1 MPKTISEKILREH
14 LVDGKLEKG
23 SEIGIKIDQTLTQ
36 DATGT
41 IAYLQFESI
50 GIDRVRNELAVSYVD
65 HNTLQDD
72 FKNPDD
78 HRFLRSIAE
87 RYGIYFSPPGNGIC
101 HQLHLERFAVP
112 GKTLLG
118 SDSHTPT
125 AGGIG
130 MLAIGAGGLDVA
142 CAMAGEPFY
151 LKMPEIVEV
160 NLSGN
165 LMNFVSAKDVI
176 LEILR
181 TMTVSGGVGKIL
193 EYSGDG
199 IANLDVPG
207 RATITNMGTET
218 GATTSIFP
226 SDEITKNFMTMQNR
240 FGDWKNLNHLALAR
254 RFKFSAENLNADAH
268 AYYDEK
274 LAINLSEIEPLIA
287 LPHSP
292 DNVKKVRDVQGIS
305 VEQVVIGSCTNSS
318 LRDLK
323 TVAQL
328 LKDRKVSKDVD
339 LIIAPGSRS
348 VVEALIESKEYS
360 YLSKAGARIIEN
372 VCGPCIGMGYAPPSE
387 GVSVRTI
394 NRNFPG
400 RSGTKDANVHI
411 SSPETAVA
419 CAISGKISDPRD
431 VFAQKILKCLKMPKL
446 FPVINNFIS
455 PIPIENAKNTVIIRG
470 PNIKPLPKFESQIG
484 RMKGEILIKVSDNI
498 STDHIMPAGAKILPL
513 RSNIP
518 EISRYVFSAIDAQ
531 FYQRATEKKGGF
543 IVGGENYGQGSSRE
557 HAAIAPRYLGVK
569 AVIVKSFARIHTAN
583 LINFGILPLMFENK
597 NDYDRIEMG
606 DILEISAGIEEL
618 KSNNV
623 LMRNLSKNFEIG
635 LKHNLSGKD
644 IEIIAS
650 GGKLN
655 FIAKKLKG

>member
-1 MPKTISEKILREH
+1 MQPKTISEKILQEH
-14 LVDGKLEKG
+14 LVDGKLERG

-41 IAYLQFESI
+41 MAYLQFESI

-65 HNTLQDD
+65 HNTLQND
-72 FKNPDD
+72 FRNPDD

-130 MLAIGAGGLDVA
+130 MIGIGAGGLDVA

-160 NLSGN
+160 NLKKN
-165 LMNFVSAKDVI
+165 LMDFVSAKDVI
-176 LEILR
+176 LKILEI
-181 TMTVSGGVGKIL
+181 MTVKGGVGKIL
-193 EYSGDG
+193 EYNGDG
-199 IANLDVPG
+199 IKNLDVPG

-226 SDEITKNFMTMQNR
+226 SDEITKDFMYMQNR
-240 FGDWKNLNHLALAR
+240 VEDWKD
-254 RFKFSAENLNADAH
+254 LNADEDAV
-268 AYYDEK
+268 YDER
-274 LAINLSEIEPLIA
+274 IDIDLSEIEPMIA
-287 LPHSP
+287 LPYSP

-305 VEQVVIGSCTNSS
+305 VDQVVIGSCTNSS

-323 TVAQL
+323 VVANL
-328 LKDRKVSKDVD
+328 LKDKKVNSDVD

-348 VVEALIESKEYS
+348 VVKALIESKEYE
-360 YLSKAGARIIEN
+360 YFINAGARVIEN
-372 VCGPCIGMGYAPPSE
+372 VCGPCIGMGYAPPSK
-387 GVSVRTI
+387 GVSIRTI
-394 NRNFPG
+394 NRNFLG
-400 RSGTKDANVHI
+400 RSGTKDARVYL
-411 SSPETAVA
+411 SSPETAAA
-419 CAISGKISDPRD
+419 CAVTGRISDPRD
-431 VFAQKILKCLKMPKL
+431 VFSKKILKHIKMPNS
-446 FPVINNFIS
+446 FPVVDHFIKPLPS
-455 PIPIENAKNTVIIRG
+455 EIARKVTIIRG
-470 PNIKPLPKFESQIG
+470 PNIKPLPKFEPQIG
-484 RMKGEILIKVSDNI
+484 RMKGEVLIKVKDNI

-518 EISRYVFSAIDAQ
+518 EISKYVFSVIDEKFYDRAIK
-531 FYQRATEKKGGF
+531 KKGGF

-557 HAAIAPRYLGVK
+557 HAAIAPRYLKIK
-569 AVIVKSFARIHTAN
+569 AVIAKSFARIHAAN
-583 LINFGILPLMFENK
+583 LINFGILPLTFKNK
-597 NDYDRIEMG
+597 DDYDKIEQG
-606 DILEISAGIEEL
+606 DEIEILAGIDEL
-618 KSNNV
+618 RSNNV
-623 LMRNLSKNFEIG
+623 VMKNLSKNFEIY
-635 LKHNLSGKD
+635 LTHNLSKKD

-655 FIAKKLKG
+655 FIAKKLKNKK

>member
-1 MPKTISEKILREH
+1 MHPKTISEKILQAH
-14 LVDGKLEKG
+14 LIDGKLEKG
-23 SEIGIKIDQTLTQ
+23 SETGIKIDQTLTQ

-41 IAYLQFESI
+41 LTYLQFESI
-50 GIDRVRNELAVSYVD
+50 GIDRVRNELAVSYID

-72 FKNPDD
+72 FRNPDD

-130 MLAIGAGGLDVA
+130 MLAIGAGGLDIA
-142 CAMAGEPFY
+142 YAMAGEPFY
-151 LKMPEIVEV
+151 LKIPEIVEV
-160 NLSGN
+160 HLSGN
-165 LMNFVSAKDVI
+165 LTDFVSAKDVI
-176 LEILR
+176 LEILKKL
-181 TMTVSGGVGKIL
+181 TVKGGAGKIL
-193 EYSGDG
+193 EYTGDG
-199 IANLDVPG
+199 IKNLDVPD

-226 SDEITKNFMTMQNR
+226 SDGITKKFMDMQNR
-240 FGDWKNLNHLALAR
+240 AADWKNLN
-254 RFKFSAENLNADAH
+254 ADNDV
-268 AYYDEK
+268 YYDEK
-274 LAINLSEIEPLIA
+274 IELNLSEIEPMLA
-287 LPHSP
+287 LPYSP
-292 DNVKKVRDVQGIS
+292 DNVKKVRDVQGIV

-328 LKDRKVSKDVD
+328 LKDKKVSKDVD

-348 VVEALIESKEYS
+348 VVEALIESGEYS
-360 YLSKAGARIIEN
+360 YFIKAGARVIEN

-394 NRNFPG
+394 NRNFLG
-400 RSGTKDANVHI
+400 RSGTKDARVYI
-411 SSPETAVA
+411 SGPETAAA
-419 CAISGKISDPRD
+419 CAITGKISDPRD
-431 VFAQKILKCLKMPKL
+431 IFDEKILKCIKMPES
-446 FPVINNFIS
+446 FPVINNFIN
-455 PIPIENAKNTVIIRG
+455 PLPPETAKNITIIRG
-470 PNIKPLPKFESQIG
+470 PNIKPLPKFEPQTG
-484 RMKGEILIKVSDNI
+484 KMHGEILIKAGDNI
-498 STDHIMPAGAKILPL
+498 STDAIMPAGAKILPL
-513 RSNIP
+513 RSNIQ
-518 EISRYVFSAIDAQ
+518 EISKYVFCIIDAQ
-531 FYQRATEKKGGF
+531 FYQRVTEKKGGF

-557 HAAIAPRYLGVK
+557 HAAIAPRYLGIK

-597 NDYDRIEMG
+597 SDYDGLEQG
-606 DILEISAGIEEL
+606 DIIEISAGTGEL
-618 KSNNV
+618 ENNKV
-623 LMRNLSKNFEIG
+623 VMRNLSKNSEI
-635 LKHNLSGKD
+635 NLRHSLSMKD
-644 IEIIAS
+644 IEIITS

-655 FIAKKLKG
+655 FIAKRLIPNELRTFN

>member
-1 MPKTISEKILREH
+1 MHPKTISEKILQAH
-14 LVDGKLEKG
+14 LIDGKLEKG
-23 SEIGIKIDQTLTQ
+23 SEIGIKIDDTLTQ

-101 HQLHLERFAVP
+101 HQLHLERFAIP

-125 AGGIG
+125 GGGIG

-151 LKMPEIVEV
+151 LKMPEIRKV
-160 NLSGN
+160 NLSKN
-165 LMNFVSAKDVI
+165 LMHFVSAKDVI

-181 TMTVSGGVGKIL
+181 IMTVSGGFGKIL

-199 IANLDVPG
+199 IKNLDVPG

-240 FGDWKNLNHLALAR
+240 LADWKNLN
-254 RFKFSAENLNADAH
+254 ADDGAV
-268 AYYDEK
+268 YDERID
-274 LAINLSEIEPLIA
+274 INLSEIEPMLA

-292 DNVKKVRDVQGIS
+292 DNVKKVRDVQGIN

-328 LKDRKVSKDVD
+328 LKDRKVSKNVD
-339 LIIAPGSRS
+339 LIIAPGSGN

-360 YLSKAGARIIEN
+360 YFIKAGARVIEN

-394 NRNFPG
+394 NRNFLG
-400 RSGTKDANVHI
+400 RSGTKDAKVYI

-419 CAISGKISDPRD
+419 CAITGKISDPRD
-431 VFAQKILKCLKMPKL
+431 VFEQKILKRIKTDEK
-446 FPVINNFIS
+446 FPIVTNFIAPL
-455 PIPIENAKNTVIIRG
+455 PIDVARNVQIIRG
-470 PNIKPLPKFESQIG
+470 PNIKPLPKFEPQTG
-484 RMKGEILIKVSDNI
+484 RMKGEILIKLSDNI

-518 EISRYVFSAIDAQ
+518 EISKYVFNVVDDK
-531 FYQRATEKKGGF
+531 FYQRAIEQKGGF
-543 IVGGENYGQGSSRE
+543 IVAGENYGQGSSRE
-557 HAAIAPRYLGVK
+557 HAAIAPRYLGIK
-569 AVIVKSFARIHTAN
+569 AVIAKSFARIHTAN

-597 NDYDRIEMG
+597 NDYDRIEQG
-606 DILEISAGIEEL
+606 DIIEISAGIDEL
-618 KSNNV
+618 RNNKV
-623 LMRNLSKNFEIG
+623 IMGNSSKNFEIG
-635 LKHNLSGKD
+635 LMHDLSRKD

-655 FIAKKLKG
+655 FIAKKLNR

>member
-1 MPKTISEKILREH
+1 MHAKTISEKILQAH

-50 GIDRVRNELAVSYVD
+50 GIDKVRNELAVSYID
-65 HNTLQDD
+65 HNTLQND

-101 HQLHLERFAVP
+101 HQLHLERFAIP

-125 AGGIG
+125 VGGIG

-151 LKMPEIVEV
+151 LKMPEIVEI
-160 NLSGN
+160 NLNEN
-165 LMNFVSAKDVI
+165 LMPFVSAKDVI

-181 TMTVSGGVGKIL
+181 IMTVSGGFGKIL
-193 EYSGDG
+193 EYSGNG
-199 IANLDVPG
+199 ITKLDVPG

-226 SDEITKNFMTMQNR
+226 SDEITKNFMSMQNR
-240 FGDWKNLNHLALAR
+240 LGGWKNLN
-254 RFKFSAENLNADAH
+254 ADDGAV
-268 AYYDEK
+268 YDERID
-274 LAINLSEIEPLIA
+274 INLSEIEPLLA
-287 LPHSP
+287 LPNSP
-292 DNVKKVRDVQGIS
+292 DNVKKVRDIQGIS
-305 VEQVVIGSCTNSS
+305 VEQVIIGSCTNSS

-328 LKDRKVSKDVD
+328 LKDRKINSNVD

-360 YLSKAGARIIEN
+360 YFIKAGARVIEN

-387 GVSVRTI
+387 GVSIRTI
-394 NRNFPG
+394 NRNFLG
-400 RSGTKDANVHI
+400 RSGTKDAKVYI

-419 CAISGKISDPRD
+419 CAITGKISDPSD
-431 VFAQKILKCLKMPKL
+431 VFAQKILKRIVMPKT
-446 FPVINNFIS
+446 FPTTNNFIK
-455 PIPIENAKNTVIIRG
+455 PLPVETAKNTIIIRG
-470 PNIKPLPKFESQIG
+470 PNIKPLPKFEPQIG
-484 RMKGEILIKVSDNI
+484 RMIGEILIKVSDNI

-518 EISRYVFSAIDAQ
+518 EISKYVFNVIDAQ

-557 HAAIAPRYLGVK
+557 HAAIAPRYLGIK
-569 AVIVKSFARIHTAN
+569 AVIAKSFARIHTAN

-597 NDYDRIEMG
+597 SDYDRLEQG
-606 DILEISAGIEEL
+606 DIIEISAGIDEL
-618 KSNNV
+618 RNNNV
-623 LMRNLSKNFEIG
+623 IMKNLSKNFEIS
-635 LKHNLSGKD
+635 LIHNLSGKD
-644 IEIIAS
+644 IEIITS

-655 FIAKKLKG
+655 FIAKKLNG

>member
-1 MPKTISEKILREH
+1 MHPKTISEKILLAH
-14 LVDGKLEKG
+14 LIDGKLEKG
-23 SEIGIKIDQTLTQ
+23 SEIGIKIDDTLTQ

-50 GIDRVRNELAVSYVD
+50 GIDRVRTELAVSYVD

-78 HRFLRSIAE
+78 HRFLRSISE

-101 HQLHLERFAVP
+101 HQLHLERFAIP

-125 AGGIG
+125 GGGIG

-151 LKMPEIVEV
+151 LKMPEIRKV

-165 LMNFVSAKDVI
+165 LMHFVSAKDVI

-181 TMTVSGGVGKIL
+181 IMTVSGGFGKIL
-193 EYSGDG
+193 EYIGDG
-199 IANLDVPG
+199 IKNLDVPG

-240 FGDWKNLNHLALAR
+240 LADWKNLN
-254 RFKFSAENLNADAH
+254 ADDGAV
-268 AYYDEK
+268 YDERID
-274 LAINLSEIEPLIA
+274 INLSEIEPMLA

-292 DNVKKVRDVQGIS
+292 DNVKKVKDVQGIN

-328 LKDRKVSKDVD
+328 LKDRKVSKNVD
-339 LIIAPGSRS
+339 LIIAPGSGN

-360 YLSKAGARIIEN
+360 YFIKAGARVIEN

-394 NRNFPG
+394 NRNFLG
-400 RSGTKDANVHI
+400 RSGTKDAKVYI
-411 SSPETAVA
+411 SAPETAVA
-419 CAISGKISDPRD
+419 CAITGKISDPRD
-431 VFAQKILKCLKMPKL
+431 VFEQKILKRIKTDEK
-446 FPVINNFIS
+446 FPIVTNFIAPL
-455 PIPIENAKNTVIIRG
+455 PIDVARNVQIIRG
-470 PNIKPLPKFESQIG
+470 PNIKPLPKFEPQTG
-484 RMKGEILIKVSDNI
+484 RMKGEILIKLIDNI

-518 EISRYVFSAIDAQ
+518 EISKYVFNVVDDK
-531 FYQRATEKKGGF
+531 FYQRAIEQKGGF
-543 IVGGENYGQGSSRE
+543 IVAGENYGQGSSRE
-557 HAAIAPRYLGVK
+557 HAAIAPRYLGIK
-569 AVIVKSFARIHTAN
+569 AVIAKSFARIHTAN

-597 NDYDRIEMG
+597 NDYDGLEQG
-606 DILEISAGIEEL
+606 DIIEISAGIAEL
-618 KSNNV
+618 RNNNV
-623 LMRNLSKNFEIG
+623 IMGNLSKNFEIG
-635 LKHNLSGKD
+635 LMHDLSRKD

-655 FIAKKLKG
+655 FIAKKLNG

>member
-1 MPKTISEKILREH
+1 MHPKTISEKILQAH
-14 LVDGKLEKG
+14 LIDGKLEKG
-23 SEIGIKIDQTLTQ
+23 SEIGIKIDDTLTQ

-101 HQLHLERFAVP
+101 HQLHLERFAIP

-125 AGGIG
+125 GGGIG

-151 LKMPEIVEV
+151 LKMPEIRKV
-160 NLSGN
+160 NLSKN
-165 LMNFVSAKDVI
+165 LMHFVSAKDVI

-181 TMTVSGGVGKIL
+181 IMTVSGGFGKIL

-199 IANLDVPG
+199 IKNLDVPG

-240 FGDWKNLNHLALAR
+240 LADWKNLN
-254 RFKFSAENLNADAH
+254 ADDGAV
-268 AYYDEK
+268 YDERID
-274 LAINLSEIEPLIA
+274 INLSEIEPMLA

-292 DNVKKVRDVQGIS
+292 DNVKKVRDVQGIN

-328 LKDRKVSKDVD
+328 LKDRKVSKNVD
-339 LIIAPGSRS
+339 LIIAPGSGN

-360 YLSKAGARIIEN
+360 YFIKAGARVIEN

-394 NRNFPG
+394 NRNFLG
-400 RSGTKDANVHI
+400 RSGTKDAKVYI

-419 CAISGKISDPRD
+419 CAITGKISDPRD
-431 VFAQKILKCLKMPKL
+431 VFEQKILKRIKTDEK
-446 FPVINNFIS
+446 FPIVTNFIAPL
-455 PIPIENAKNTVIIRG
+455 PIDVARNVQIIRG
-470 PNIKPLPKFESQIG
+470 PNIKPLPKFEPQTG
-484 RMKGEILIKVSDNI
+484 RMKGEILIKLSDNI

-518 EISRYVFSAIDAQ
+518 EISKYVFNVVDDK
-531 FYQRATEKKGGF
+531 FYQRAIEQKGGF
-543 IVGGENYGQGSSRE
+543 IVAGENYGQGSSRE
-557 HAAIAPRYLGVK
+557 HAAIAPRYLGIK
-569 AVIVKSFARIHTAN
+569 AVIAKSFARIHTAN

-597 NDYDRIEMG
+597 NDYDGLEQG
-606 DILEISAGIEEL
+606 DIIEISARIAEL
-618 KSNNV
+618 RNNN
-623 LMRNLSKNFEIG
+623 LIMINLSKNFEIG
-635 LKHNLSGKD
+635 LMHDLSRKD

-655 FIAKKLKG
+655 FIAKKLNR

>member
-1 MPKTISEKILREH
+1 MHPKTISEKILQAH
-14 LVDGKLEKG
+14 LIDGKLEKG
-23 SEIGIKIDQTLTQ
+23 SEIGLKIDQTLTQ

-78 HRFLRSIAE
+78 HRFLRTIAE

-142 CAMAGEPFY
+142 CAMANEPFY
-151 LKMPEIVEV
+151 LKMPEITEV

-165 LMNFVSAKDVI
+165 LIPFVSAKDVI

-181 TMTVSGGVGKIL
+181 TITVSGGVGKIL

-218 GATTSIFP
+218 GATTSIFL
-226 SDEITKNFMTMQNR
+226 SDEITRNFMEMQNR
-240 FGDWKNLNHLALAR
+240 VSDWKNLN
-254 RFKFSAENLNADAH
+254 ADNN

-274 LAINLSEIEPLIA
+274 LVINLLEIEPNIA
-287 LPHSP
+287 SPHGP
-292 DNVKKVRDVQGIS
+292 DNVKKVRDVQGIN

-323 TVAQL
+323 VVANL

-348 VVEALIESKEYS
+348 VVEALIESGEYS
-360 YLSKAGARIIEN
+360 YFIRAGARVIEN

-387 GVSVRTI
+387 GVSIRTI

-400 RSGTKDANVHI
+400 RSGTKDAKVYI
-411 SSPETAVA
+411 SGPETAVA
-419 CAISGKISDPRD
+419 CAITGKISDPRD
-431 VFAQKILKCLKMPKL
+431 VFAQKILKCLKMPKS
-446 FPVINNFIS
+446 FPVINNFIN
-455 PIPIENAKNTVIIRG
+455 PIPVETAKNTIIIRG
-470 PNIKPLPKFESQIG
+470 PNIKPLPKFEPQTG
-484 RMKGEILIKVSDNI
+484 KMMGEILIKVSDNI

-518 EISRYVFSAIDAQ
+518 EISKYVFNSIDAQ

-557 HAAIAPRYLGVK
+557 HAAIAPRYLGIK

-597 NDYDRIEMG
+597 SDYDRIEQG
-606 DILEISAGIEEL
+606 DIIEISAGIDEL
-618 KSNNV
+618 RNNNV
-623 LMRNLSKNFEIG
+623 IMKILSKNFEIG

-644 IEIIAS
+644 IEIIVG

-655 FIAKKLKG
+655 FIAERLKW

>member
-1 MPKTISEKILREH
+1 MHPKTISEKILQAH
-14 LVDGKLEKG
+14 LIDGKLEKG
-23 SEIGIKIDQTLTQ
+23 SEIGIKIDDTLTQ

-101 HQLHLERFAVP
+101 HQLHLERFAIP

-125 AGGIG
+125 GGGIG

-151 LKMPEIVEV
+151 LKMPEIRKV
-160 NLSGN
+160 NLSKN
-165 LMNFVSAKDVI
+165 LMHFVSAKDVI

-181 TMTVSGGVGKIL
+181 IMTVSGGFGKIL

-199 IANLDVPG
+199 IKNLDVPG

-240 FGDWKNLNHLALAR
+240 LADWKNLN
-254 RFKFSAENLNADAH
+254 ADDGAV
-268 AYYDEK
+268 YDERID
-274 LAINLSEIEPLIA
+274 INLSEIEPMLA

-292 DNVKKVRDVQGIS
+292 DNVKKVKDVQGIN

-328 LKDRKVSKDVD
+328 LKDRKVSKNVD
-339 LIIAPGSRS
+339 LIIAPGSGN

-360 YLSKAGARIIEN
+360 YFIKAGARVIEN

-394 NRNFPG
+394 NRNFLG
-400 RSGTKDANVHI
+400 RSGTKDAKVYI

-419 CAISGKISDPRD
+419 CAITGKISDPRD
-431 VFAQKILKCLKMPKL
+431 VFEQKILKRIKTDEN
-446 FPVINNFIS
+446 FPIVTNFIAPL
-455 PIPIENAKNTVIIRG
+455 PIDVARNVQIIRG
-470 PNIKPLPKFESQIG
+470 PNIKPLPKFEPQTG
-484 RMKGEILIKVSDNI
+484 RMKGEILIKLIDNI

-518 EISRYVFSAIDAQ
+518 EISKYVFNVVDDK
-531 FYQRATEKKGGF
+531 FYQRAIEQKGGF
-543 IVGGENYGQGSSRE
+543 IVAGENYGQGSSRE
-557 HAAIAPRYLGVK
+557 HAAIAPRYLGIK
-569 AVIVKSFARIHTAN
+569 AVIAKSFARIHTAN

-597 NDYDRIEMG
+597 NDYDRIEQG
-606 DILEISAGIEEL
+606 DIIEISAGIDEL
-618 KSNNV
+618 RNNKV
-623 LMRNLSKNFEIG
+623 IMGNSSKNFEIG
-635 LKHNLSGKD
+635 LMHDLSRKD
-644 IEIIAS
+644 IEIISS

-655 FIAKKLKG
+655 FIAKKLNG

>member
-1 MPKTISEKILREH
+1 MHPKTIAEKILRAH
-14 LVDGKLEKG
+14 LIDGKLEKG

-101 HQLHLERFAVP
+101 HQLHLERFAIP

-151 LKMPEIVEV
+151 LKMPEITEV
-160 NLSGN
+160 NLNVN
-165 LMNFVSAKDVI
+165 LMHFVSAKDVI

-181 TMTVSGGVGKIL
+181 IMTVSGGFGKIL

-199 IANLDVPG
+199 IKNLDVPG

-240 FGDWKNLNHLALAR
+240 LVDWKNLN
-254 RFKFSAENLNADAH
+254 ADDGAV
-268 AYYDEK
+268 YDERID
-274 LAINLSEIEPLIA
+274 INLSEIEPMLA

-292 DNVKKVRDVQGIS
+292 DNVKKVRDVQGIN

-328 LKDRKVSKDVD
+328 LKDRKINNNVD

-360 YLSKAGARIIEN
+360 YFIKAGARVIEN
-372 VCGPCIGMGYAPPSE
+372 VCGPCIGMGYAPPSG

-394 NRNFPG
+394 NRNFLG
-400 RSGTKDANVHI
+400 RSGTKDAKVYI
-411 SSPETAVA
+411 SGPETAVA
-419 CAISGKISDPRD
+419 CAITGKISDPRD
-431 VFAQKILKCLKMPKL
+431 VFAQKILKRIKTDEK
-446 FPVINNFIS
+446 FPIVTNFIV
-455 PIPIENAKNTVIIRG
+455 PIPIDVARNVQIIRG
-470 PNIKPLPKFESQIG
+470 PNIKQLPKFEPQTG

-518 EISRYVFSAIDAQ
+518 EISKYVFNVIDEK
-531 FYQRATEKKGGF
+531 FYQRAIEQKGGF
-543 IVGGENYGQGSSRE
+543 IVAGENYGQGSSRE
-557 HAAIAPRYLGVK
+557 HAAIAPRYLGIK

-597 NDYDRIEMG
+597 NDYDGLEQG
-606 DILEISAGIEEL
+606 DIIEISAGIDEL
-618 KSNNV
+618 RNNNV
-623 LMRNLSKNFEIG
+623 IMRNLSKNFEIG
-635 LKHNLSGKD
+635 LMHNLSGKD

-655 FIAKKLKG
+655 FIAKKLNR

>member
-1 MPKTISEKILREH
+1 MPKTISEKILQAH

-50 GIDRVRNELAVSYVD
+50 GIDRVRNELAVSYID

-130 MLAIGAGGLDVA
+130 MLAMGAGGLDVA

-151 LKMPEIVEV
+151 LKMPEITEV

-165 LMNFVSAKDVI
+165 LMPFVSAKDVI
-176 LEILR
+176 LKILGL
-181 TMTVSGGVGKIL
+181 MTVKGGVGKIL
-193 EYSGDG
+193 EYSGEG
-199 IANLDVPG
+199 IKNLDVPS
-207 RATITNMGTET
+207 RSTITNMGTET

-226 SDEITKNFMTMQNR
+226 SDEITKNFMNLQNR
-240 FGDWKNLNHLALAR
+240 LGDWKNLN
-254 RFKFSAENLNADAH
+254 ADVRAV
-268 AYYDEK
+268 YNERIDM
-274 LAINLSEIEPLIA
+274 NLSEIEPMLA

-292 DNVKKVRDVQGIS
+292 DNVKKVSDVQGIN

-323 TVAQL
+323 IVANL
-328 LKDRKVSKDVD
+328 LKDKKINNNVD

-348 VVEALIESKEYS
+348 VVEALIESKEYG
-360 YLSKAGARIIEN
+360 YFIKAGARVIEN

-387 GVSVRTI
+387 GVSIRTI
-394 NRNFPG
+394 NRNFLG
-400 RSGTKDANVHI
+400 RSGTKDAKVYI

-419 CAISGKISDPRD
+419 CAITGKISDPRD
-431 VFAQKILKCLKMPKL
+431 VFPQEILKCIKMPKL
-446 FPVINNFIS
+446 FPVINNFIK
-455 PIPIENAKNTVIIRG
+455 PLPIEIAKKTIIIRG
-470 PNIKPLPKFESQIG
+470 PNIKPLLKFEPQIG
-484 RMKGEILIKVSDNI
+484 KMTGEILIKVSDNI

-518 EISRYVFSAIDAQ
+518 EISKYMFNVIDTQ
-531 FYQRATEKKGGF
+531 FYQRAIEKKGGF

-557 HAAIAPRYLGVK
+557 HAAIAPRYLGIK

-583 LINFGILPLMFENK
+583 LINFGILPLLFENK
-597 NDYDRIEMG
+597 SDYEKLEHGDKIE
-606 DILEISAGIEEL
+606 IYAGIDEL
-618 KSNNV
+618 RNNNV
-623 LMRNLSKNFEIG
+623 IMRNLSKNFEIG
-635 LKHNLSGKD
+635 LMHNLSGKD

-655 FIAKKLKG
+655 FIAKKLNR

>member
-1 MPKTISEKILREH
+1 MHPKTISEKILQAH
-14 LVDGKLEKG
+14 LIDGKLEKG
-23 SEIGIKIDQTLTQ
+23 SEIGIKIDDTLTQ

-101 HQLHLERFAVP
+101 HQLHLERFAIP

-125 AGGIG
+125 GGGIG

-151 LKMPEIVEV
+151 LKMPEIRKV
-160 NLSGN
+160 NLSKN
-165 LMNFVSAKDVI
+165 LMHFVSAKDVI

-181 TMTVSGGVGKIL
+181 IMTVSGGFGKIL

-199 IANLDVPG
+199 IKNLDVPG

-240 FGDWKNLNHLALAR
+240 LADWKNLN
-254 RFKFSAENLNADAH
+254 ADDGAV
-268 AYYDEK
+268 YDERID
-274 LAINLSEIEPLIA
+274 INLSEIEPMLA

-292 DNVKKVRDVQGIS
+292 DNVKKVRDVQGIN

-328 LKDRKVSKDVD
+328 LKDRKVSKNVD
-339 LIIAPGSRS
+339 LIIASGSRS

-360 YLSKAGARIIEN
+360 YFIKAGARVIEN

-387 GVSVRTI
+387 GESVRTI
-394 NRNFPG
+394 NRNFLG
-400 RSGTKDANVHI
+400 RSGTKDAKVYI
-411 SSPETAVA
+411 SAPETAVA
-419 CAISGKISDPRD
+419 CAITGKISDPRD
-431 VFAQKILKCLKMPKL
+431 VFEQKILKRIKTDEK
-446 FPVINNFIS
+446 FPIVTNFIAPL
-455 PIPIENAKNTVIIRG
+455 PIDVARNVQIIRG
-470 PNIKPLPKFESQIG
+470 PNIKPLPKFEPQTG
-484 RMKGEILIKVSDNI
+484 RMKGEILIKLIDNI

-518 EISRYVFSAIDAQ
+518 EISKYVFNVVDDK
-531 FYQRATEKKGGF
+531 FYQRAIEQKGGF
-543 IVGGENYGQGSSRE
+543 IVAGENYGQGSSRE
-557 HAAIAPRYLGVK
+557 HAAIAPRYLGIK
-569 AVIVKSFARIHTAN
+569 AVIAKSFARIHTAN

-597 NDYDRIEMG
+597 NDYDGLEQG
-606 DILEISAGIEEL
+606 DIIEISAGIAEL
-618 KSNNV
+618 RNNNV
-623 LMRNLSKNFEIG
+623 IMGNLSKNFEIG
-635 LKHNLSGKD
+635 LMHDLSRKD

-655 FIAKKLKG
+655 FIAKKLNR